1 MWLPNLDC
9 EVLLLDV
16 AADMGFN
23 GFPSPKVFLITPTT
37 TQLCI
42 TNLTKQ
48 KMKNRILKLAAK
60 FYHTNDDVKF
70 FRKI

>member
-1 MWLPNLDC
+1 MYIYWRVWLPNLDC

-37 TQLCI
+37 QLCI
-42 TNLTKQ
+42 TFNKTK
-48 KMKNRILKLAAK
+48 KEKPN
-60 FYHTNDDVKF
+60 F
-70 FRKI
+70 KIGCQVLPYE